1 MSRYGGGIN
10 QKATFEM
17 IEYLSIRMPERRRMP
32 GSVFNNVAAIPISV
46 EFNIARLAVAIIK
59 ANATCGP
66 MYTVDNIGKVIM
78 MGDITKLRT
87 SLKTEAMIAEGMLTR
102 TRMALDASGKE
113 SVIDM
118 GDLEVNVLL
127 ALLNKHPEKKTVND
141 VVDAFTSATFG
152 AQDDIAVVQPS
163 EHATPSGNMVMVDDV
178 TGAAI
183 NVGMQTITSQ
193 GWEVGMV
200 AYTKNANMKR
210 AHLDGNMFSVTFIS
224 NDGSVSLTRF
234 TEDGSLSQN
243 VIQKS
248 MIDFVAEFVHGTFRR
263 KSTIEYIDMAKE
275 TTIDDNAMKAA
286 RMHAACVMAL
296 QQQSAAQTHKCKLQM
311 KPSIDVQADHAMAVA
326 EMLLVPLCAS
336 NLIQPIKSADTSE
349 HAFVATVNDGAT
361 EHHFAITGDIKKHH
375 VLALAV
381 KRVDETA
388 SSEINAKIEHV
399 SVSVPFKGVGKTR
412 STMLKVLIPC
422 VRLTCDVLKNVSIVM
437 AMPKRKPKK
446 RAMANLELGSA
457 HTSPGRKGRKVDVMG

>member
-1 MSRYGGGIN
+1 MSRYGGGIH

-17 IEYLSIRMPERRRMP
+17 IEYLSIRMPERRRML
-32 GSVFNNVAAIPISV
+32 GSMFNYVAAIPISV

-66 MYTVDNIGKVIM
+66 IYTVDNVGTVIM
-78 MGDITKLRT
+78 KGDIIRIKT
-87 SLKTEAMIAEGMLTR
+87 SLKTEAMIAEGMLSR
-102 TRMALDASGKE
+102 ARVALDASGKE

-152 AQDDIAVVQPS
+152 AQDDIAVVQPI

-183 NVGMQTITSQ
+183 NVGMQTIASH

-200 AYTKNANMKR
+200 AYAKNAKIKR

-224 NDGSVSLTRF
+224 NDGSVSLTRV

-248 MIDFVAEFVHGTFRR
+248 MVDFVAEFVRGHRQS
-263 KSTIEYIDMAKE
+263 KSTIEYIEE
-275 TTIDDNAMKAA
+275 TTIDDKAMKAS
-286 RMHAACVMAL
+286 RTHAACVMAL

-311 KPSIDVQADHAMAVA
+311 KPEIDVQAAMDMAVA
-326 EMLLVPLCAS
+326 EMLLVSLCAS
-336 NLIQPIKSADTSE
+336 NLIQPIKSDDTSE
-349 HAFVATVNDGAT
+349 YAFVANVIDGT
-361 EHHFAITGDIKKHH
+361 TTYHFSITGDIKKHH

-437 AMPKRKPKK
+437 AMPKRKAKK

-457 HTSPGRKGRKVDVMG
+457 HTSPGQKGRKVDVMG

>member
-17 IEYLSIRMPERRRMP
+17 IEYLSIRMPEKRRMP
-32 GSVFNNVAAIPISV
+32 GSAFNNVAAIPISV

-66 MYTVDNIGKVIM
+66 MYTVDNIGTVIM
-78 MGDITKLRT
+78 KGDIIRIKTC
-87 SLKTEAMIAEGMLTR
+87 LKDEAMIAEGMLTR

-152 AQDDIAVVQPS
+152 AQDDIAVVQPI

-183 NVGMQTITSQ
+183 NVGMQTIASH

-200 AYTKNANMKR
+200 AYAKNANIKR

-248 MIDFVAEFVHGTFRR
+248 MIDFVAEFVRGHRQR
-263 KSTIEYIDMAKE
+263 KPSIEYIDMAKE

-388 SSEINAKIEHV
+388 SSEINATIEHV

-412 STMLKVLIPC
+412 STMIKVLIPC
-422 VRLTCDVLKNVSIVM
+422 VRLTCDVEKNASIVM
-437 AMPKRKPKK
+437 AMPKRRPKK